1 MSKIFNISDAAS
13 LGIHSLA
20 IIAKSKKQINANMI
34 AQMTNFS
41 KNHLSKILQRLV
53 KDNFIKSER
62 GPRGGFVLNKE
73 SKDITLLEIY
83 ESIEGELQTP
93 KCDIH
98 NGVCLFNN
106 CIFGGMDKKLT
117 IEFREFLKNKTLFD
131 AIK

>member
-41 KNHLSKILQRLV
+41 KNHLSKIL
-53 KDNFIKSER
+53 
-62 GPRGGFVLNKE
+62 
-73 SKDITLLEIY
+73 IY